1 MKAYS
6 QDLRERVLADYDARL
21 GTWTIALKYNVSP
34 SWIRRLV
41 QRRRE
46 SGEVTPRSSRNKRV
60 PQWLDMQES
69 IKKLIQEKPDLTLKE
84 LQQRLGTSMS
94 IQTLSRALH
103 AMKLTF
109 KKKSSRR
116 RSRID
121 RT

>member
-6 QDLRERVLADYDARL
+6 QDLRERVLADYDVKL
-21 GTWTIALKYNVSP
+21 GTWTIALKYKVSP

-46 SGEVTPRSSRNKRV
+46 SGEVTPRSSRNQRQA
-60 PQWLDMQES
+60 QWLDKQED

-84 LQQRLGTSMS
+84 LQQRLGTSLS
-94 IQTLSRALH
+94 LQTLSRALH

-109 KKKSSRR
+109 KKKS
-116 RSRID
+116 
-121 RT
+121 